1 MSDTLGPSVWLSRV
15 ASGNVLEYM
24 DAREI
29 YTRHAVEYDEL
40 VRAEDADGQLLPAL
54 VGIVS
59 LADKDVVEVG
69 AGTGRVT
76 QLLLEAGAHVWAAER
91 EPAMLA
97 LALERLEECPG
108 VDFALADAR
117 RLPKPDASADVGV
130 AAWVFGHFR
139 SWVPDAWRD
148 QIGAALDELV
158 RVVKRG
164 GTLIIIETLGTGLTE
179 PAPPTPELAE
189 YYAWLERER
198 GFERRAI
205 RTDYAF
211 DSVREAQRVLGFF
224 FGAEMA
230 ERVGAQ
236 GSARVPEC
244 TGLWSMTRR

>member
-1 MSDTLGPSVWLSRV
+1 
-15 ASGNVLEYM
+15 M
-24 DAREI
+24 DALEI
-29 YTRHAVEYDEL
+29 YRRYAREYDEL

-54 VGIVS
+54 SGIVS
-59 LADKDVVEVG
+59 LEAKHIVEVG

-76 QLLLEAGAHVWAAER
+76 QLLLDAGAQVWAAER

-97 LALERLEECPG
+97 VALERFRGRSG

-117 RLPKPDASADVGV
+117 GLPKPDASAHVGV

-139 SWVPDAWRD
+139 SWDRDNWRQ
-148 QIGAALDELV
+148 QIGVALDELA
-158 RVVKRG
+158 RVVKPG
-164 GTLIIIETLGTGLTE
+164 GTLILIETLGTGFTE

-189 YYAWLERER
+189 YYAWLEHER

-211 DSVREAQRVLGFF
+211 DSVQDAQRVLGFF
-224 FGAEMA
+224 FGPEMA

-236 GSARVPEC
+236 GSGRVPEC